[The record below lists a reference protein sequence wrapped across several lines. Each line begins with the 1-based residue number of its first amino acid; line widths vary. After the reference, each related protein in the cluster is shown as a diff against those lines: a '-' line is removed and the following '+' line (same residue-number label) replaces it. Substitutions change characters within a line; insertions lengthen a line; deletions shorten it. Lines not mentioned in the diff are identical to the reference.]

1 MKRHLGAVIL
11 CMLVL
16 VACDKSP
23 PQQVVVYVPT
33 EFEEYAN
40 SWLVESGLAVTVIAG
55 NSSAITDEIIGKQD
69 SPRADVLITSNAIDI
84 WRAADVGA
92 LRPIAGE
99 ALAGVPS
106 QLKDPDGSWA
116 AIGYRR
122 LVIGVARD
130 ADRQLVS
137 NLRDL
142 AAPGLAG
149 KLCLSSSSLP
159 ASRALVGMLIED
171 LGVKPAERLV
181 RSWVRNLAAAPFAS
195 EVELRASLERGD
207 CDFGIVSKLPDGT
220 SIGAVALLPAYLQID
235 GVGISRHAE
244 NADAA
249 QQLVDW
255 MLSDYQPDEL
265 NGSVVHN
272 AGVAGWRDE
281 DARLLAE
288 RAGYR

>member
-1 MKRHLGAVIL
+1 MKRYLGAVIL
-11 CMLVL
+11 LVL

-40 SWLVESGLAVTVIAG
+40 SWLPESGLAVTVIAG

-92 LRPIAGE
+92 LRPIEGE
-99 ALAGVPS
+99 AIAGVPS

-116 AIGYRR
+116 AVGYRR
-122 LVIGVARD
+122 LAIGVARD
-130 ADRQLVS
+130 ADPQLVS
-137 NLRDL
+137 GLRDL
-142 AAPGLAG
+142 AAPELAG
-149 KLCLSSSSLP
+149 KLCLPSSGLP
-159 ASRALVGMLIED
+159 ASRALVGMLIEE

-195 EVELRASLERGD
+195 EAELRASLERGD
-207 CDFGIVSKLPDGT
+207 CEFGIVSERPDGG
-220 SIGAVALLPAYLQID
+220 SIGTVVLLPTYLQID

-265 NGSVVHN
+265 SKMVYM
-272 AGVAGWRDE
+272 
-281 DARLLAE
+281 LIL
-288 RAGYR
+288 Y